1 MSLRI
6 KACLFGFLILCL
18 IAVNFVYY
26 EYSERQIYKG
36 GRKYL
41 LELYSKI
48 NHDYSLYVS
57 RNWSILNEWKNYSN
71 KFSKS
76 GFEDEKFIQKFIQ
89 ASQENWKFTDFYFMN
104 DIGDYITLDG
114 EKGYIKGPVNY
125 NNNDYEEG
133 RAIYMAELSNGN
145 TQQFFCEN
153 VDNGN
158 YMGFEYSHMV
168 IGFDEKSMANRF
180 EISIFEGS
188 KSCIAYSDG
197 TIIYSTDEY
206 ESGKINNVKKY
217 MIDSQGLSKKNQD
230 LLDEAASNK
239 RAEVVSCVVDGVR
252 SYMVYQPLSVE
263 NGMIVGLV
271 PQKSISANIQNLQR
285 VAAIPMLAV
294 FVLFAAVV
302 LNYFAEKNK
311 RILHDKK
318 IELESRNNI
327 LDIVTKP
334 TDDIYVILTKDCMV
348 EYVSPNIKRI
358 LGLERE
364 AVKENI
370 DALMNL
376 TLDDVGA
383 VSAELLNSL
392 EKGEKLHANRY
403 MINEETKEG
412 KWYYEIIAHVED
424 NNKDSFILLLSDRTK
439 EQRVVEQLQSA
450 LDSAKGANETKSLFL
465 AKMSHEIRTPMNAIL
480 GCAELLM
487 KNISD
492 EKKVKSY
499 VHKIMGS
506 GRFLLGLL
514 NDILD
519 MSKIESGKMCLNIEP
534 FNLAELLSDISS
546 VMAPQA
552 KAKNQKFEIFAAGIQ
567 NETIIGDKL
576 RIEQVL
582 LNLISN
588 AIKYTQNGGNI
599 VLNITLQKQ
608 ENKKYSRFCFEIK
621 DNGMGMTQDFIET
634 IFDPFVRE
642 ENSNTGK
649 IQGTGLGM
657 AITKNMVELM
667 GGNILVKSKPQ
678 EGSTF
683 TVYLDLQ
690 TQNPEYSREFWEKH
704 KIRRM
709 LIVDDTED
717 ICINIQDIM
726 KDTGVEVSYTTD
738 GAKAIEMIDLAEER
752 KAPYDLVILDYE
764 MPGMDGLDVARVI
777 NEKKGKNR
785 PGLILT
791 DFAWE
796 KFEENIEMDSVDAF
810 LVKPF
815 FISSLKEC
823 IEELYLSNDSSDSE
837 EISIKGMHFLV
848 VEDFE
853 LNYEI
858 LKERLELEGATCEI
872 AVDGEEGVRAFEKSE
887 PGHFDAVLMDV
898 QMPKMNGYEAAKAI
912 RAGNHPMAADIPIIA
927 MTANAFE
934 EDRTRSF
941 EAGMNEHVAKPIDM
955 KRLKEV
961 IINVKAKNK

>member
-6 KACLFGFLILCL
+6 KACLFSFLILCL
-18 IAVNFVYY
+18 IAINFVYY
-26 EYSERQIYKG
+26 EYSERQIYKE

-57 RNWSILNEWKNYSN
+57 RNWSILDEWKNYSN

-104 DIGDYITLDG
+104 DNGDYITLDG
-114 EKGYIKGPVNY
+114 EKGYIKGTVNY
-125 NNNDYEEG
+125 HDSNYEEG

-217 MIDSQGLSKKNQD
+217 LIDSQGLSKKNQD

-263 NGMIVGLV
+263 NGMIVGMV

-327 LDIVTKP
+327 LDIVTNS
-334 TDDIYVILTKDCMV
+334 TDDIYVILTKDCVV

-370 DALMNL
+370 DVLMNL

-392 EKGEKLHANRY
+392 AKGEKLHANRY

-492 EKKVKSY
+492 EKKAKSY
-499 VHKIMGS
+499 VHKIMGA

-534 FNLAELLSDISS
+534 FNFAELLSDISS

-567 NETIIGDKL
+567 NDMLLGDKL

-599 VLNITLQKQ
+599 VLNITSQKQ

-642 ENSNTGK
+642 ENSKTGK

-667 GGNILVKSKPQ
+667 GGNISVKSKPQ

-683 TVYLDLQ
+683 TVYIDLQ
-690 TQNPEYSREFWEKH
+690 TQNPEYSSEFWEKH

-738 GAKAIEMIDLAEER
+738 GAKAIEMVDLAEER
-752 KAPYDLVILDYE
+752 KTPYDLVILDYK

-785 PGLILT
+785 PSLILT

-796 KFEENIEMDSVDAF
+796 KVEQNIEMDSVDAF

-887 PGHFDAVLMDV
+887 PGHFDAILMDV
-898 QMPKMNGYEAAKAI
+898 QMPKMNGYEATKAI
-912 RAGNHPMAADIPIIA
+912 RAGNHPMASDIPIIA

-934 EDRTRSF
+934 EDRTKSF

>member
-26 EYSERQIYKG
+26 EYSERQIYKE

-104 DIGDYITLDG
+104 DTGDYITLDG
-114 EKGYIKGPVNY
+114 EKGYIKGQVNY
-125 NNNDYEEG
+125 NNNNYEEG

-217 MIDSQGLSKKNQD
+217 LIDSQGLSKKNQD

-318 IELESRNNI
+318 IELESRNSI

-376 TLDDVGA
+376 TFDDVGA

-552 KAKNQKFEIFAAGIQ
+552 KAKQQKFEIFAAGIQ

-599 VLNITLQKQ
+599 VLNITSQKQ

-667 GGNILVKSKPQ
+667 GGNISVKSKPQ

-738 GAKAIEMIDLAEER
+738 GAKAIEMIDSAEER
-752 KAPYDLVILDYE
+752 KAPYDLVILDYK

-785 PGLILT
+785 PSLILT

-872 AVDGEEGVRAFEKSE
+872 AVDGEEGVRVFEKSE

>member
-6 KACLFGFLILCL
+6 KACLFSFLILCL
-18 IAVNFVYY
+18 IAINYVYY
-26 EYSERQIYKG
+26 EYSERQIYKE

-57 RNWSILNEWKNYSN
+57 RNWSILDEWKNYSN
-71 KFSKS
+71 KFSS
-76 GFEDEKFIQKFIQ
+76 IGAENEKMIQKFIG
-89 ASQENWKFTDFYFMN
+89 ASQENWGFTDFYFMN
-104 DIGDYITLDG
+104 DNGDYITLDG
-114 EKGYIKGPVNY
+114 EKGYIKGLVNY
-125 NNNDYEEG
+125 HDSNYEEG

-145 TQQFFCEN
+145 TQQFFCED
-153 VDNGN
+153 VKDEK
-158 YMGFEYSHMV
+158 YMGFEYSHVV
-168 IGFDEKSMANRF
+168 IGFDEKSMENRF

-197 TIIYSTDEY
+197 TIIYSTDED
-206 ESGKINNVKKY
+206 ESGRINNVKKY
-217 MIDSQGLSKKNQD
+217 LIDSQGLSKKNQD
-230 LLDEAASNK
+230 LLDEAAFNK
-239 RAEVVSCVVDGVR
+239 RAEVVPCVVDGVR

-285 VAAIPMLAV
+285 VVAIPMLAV
-294 FVLFAAVV
+294 FGLFAVGV
-302 LNYFAEKNK
+302 LSYFAEKNK

-327 LDIVTKP
+327 LDIVTNS
-334 TDDIYVILTKDCMV
+334 TDDIYVILTKDCVV

-370 DALMNL
+370 DVLMNL

-392 EKGEKLHANRY
+392 AKGEKWHANRY
-403 MINEETKEG
+403 MINEETKES

-492 EKKVKSY
+492 EKKAKSY

-534 FNLAELLSDISS
+534 FNFAELMSDISS

-552 KAKNQKFEIFAAGIQ
+552 KAKNQKFEIFTAGIQ
-567 NETIIGDKL
+567 NDMLLGDKL

-599 VLNITLQKQ
+599 VLNITSQKQ

-642 ENSNTGK
+642 ENSKTGK

-683 TVYLDLQ
+683 TVYIDLQ
-690 TQNPEYSREFWEKH
+690 TQNPEYSSEFWEKH

-738 GAKAIEMIDLAEER
+738 GAKAIEMVDLAEER
-752 KAPYDLVILDYE
+752 KTPYDLVILDYK

-785 PGLILT
+785 PSLILT

-796 KFEENIEMDSVDAF
+796 KVEQNIEMDSVDAF

-887 PGHFDAVLMDV
+887 PGHFDAILMDV
-898 QMPKMNGYEAAKAI
+898 QMPKMNGYEATKAI
-912 RAGNHPMAADIPIIA
+912 RAGNHPMASDIPIIA

-934 EDRTRSF
+934 EDRTKSF

>member
-26 EYSERQIYKG
+26 EYSERQIYKE

-125 NNNDYEEG
+125 NNNNYEEG

-197 TIIYSTDEY
+197 TIIYSTDEN

-285 VAAIPMLAV
+285 VEAIPMLAV

-376 TLDDVGA
+376 TLDDVRA

-552 KAKNQKFEIFAAGIQ
+552 KAKQQKFEIFAAGIQ

-667 GGNILVKSKPQ
+667 GGNISVKSKLQ

>member
-6 KACLFGFLILCL
+6 KACLFSFSILCL
-18 IAVNFVYY
+18 IAINYVYY
-26 EYSERQIYKG
+26 EYSERQIYKE

-57 RNWSILNEWKNYSN
+57 RNWSILDEWKNYSSIGA
-71 KFSKS
+71 K
-76 GFEDEKFIQKFIQ
+76 DEKMIQEFIG
-89 ASQENWKFTDFYFMN
+89 ASQENWGFTDFYFMN
-104 DIGDYITLDG
+104 DNGEYITLDG
-114 EKGYIKGPVNY
+114 EKGYIKGLVNY
-125 NNNDYEEG
+125 HDSNYEEG

-145 TQQFFCEN
+145 TQQFFCED
-153 VDNGN
+153 VKDEK
-158 YMGFEYSHMV
+158 YMGFEYSHVV
-168 IGFDEKSMANRF
+168 IGFDEKSMENRF

-197 TIIYSTDEY
+197 TIIYSTDED
-206 ESGKINNVKKY
+206 ESGRINNVKKY
-217 MIDSQGLSKKNQD
+217 LIDSQGLSKKNQD

-285 VAAIPMLAV
+285 VVAIPMLAV
-294 FVLFAAVV
+294 FGLFAVGV
-302 LNYFAEKNK
+302 LSYFAEKNK
-311 RILHDKK
+311 RILHDKR

-327 LDIVTKP
+327 LDIVTNS
-334 TDDIYVILTKDCMV
+334 TDDIYVILTKDCVV

-370 DALMNL
+370 DVLMNL

-392 EKGEKLHANRY
+392 AKGEKWHANRY
-403 MINEETKEG
+403 MINEETKES

-492 EKKVKSY
+492 EKKAKSY

-534 FNLAELLSDISS
+534 FNFAELMSDISS

-567 NETIIGDKL
+567 NDMLLGDKL

-599 VLNITLQKQ
+599 VLNITSQKQ

-642 ENSNTGK
+642 ENSKTGK

-667 GGNILVKSKPQ
+667 GGNISVKSKPQ

-683 TVYLDLQ
+683 TVYIDLQ
-690 TQNPEYSREFWEKH
+690 TQNPEYSSEFWEKH

-738 GAKAIEMIDLAEER
+738 GAKAIEMVDLAEER
-752 KAPYDLVILDYE
+752 KTPYDLVILDYK

-785 PGLILT
+785 PSLILT

-796 KFEENIEMDSVDAF
+796 KVEQNIEMDSVDAF

-887 PGHFDAVLMDV
+887 PGHFDAILMDV
-898 QMPKMNGYEAAKAI
+898 QMPKMNGYEATKAI
-912 RAGNHPMAADIPIIA
+912 RAGNHPMASDIPIIA

-934 EDRTRSF
+934 EDRTKSF

>member
-1 MSLRI
+1 
-6 KACLFGFLILCL
+6 
-18 IAVNFVYY
+18 
-26 EYSERQIYKG
+26 
-36 GRKYL
+36 
-41 LELYSKI
+41 
-48 NHDYSLYVS
+48 
-57 RNWSILNEWKNYSN
+57 
-71 KFSKS
+71 
-76 GFEDEKFIQKFIQ
+76 
-89 ASQENWKFTDFYFMN
+89 
-104 DIGDYITLDG
+104 
-114 EKGYIKGPVNY
+114 
-125 NNNDYEEG
+125 
-133 RAIYMAELSNGN
+133 
-145 TQQFFCEN
+145 
-153 VDNGN
+153 
-158 YMGFEYSHMV
+158 
-168 IGFDEKSMANRF
+168 
-180 EISIFEGS
+180 
-188 KSCIAYSDG
+188 
-197 TIIYSTDEY
+197 
-206 ESGKINNVKKY
+206 
-217 MIDSQGLSKKNQD
+217 
-230 LLDEAASNK
+230 
-239 RAEVVSCVVDGVR
+239 
-252 SYMVYQPLSVE
+252 
-263 NGMIVGLV
+263 
-271 PQKSISANIQNLQR
+271 
-285 VAAIPMLAV
+285 
-294 FVLFAAVV
+294 
-302 LNYFAEKNK
+302 
-311 RILHDKK
+311 
-318 IELESRNNI
+318 
-327 LDIVTKP
+327 
-334 TDDIYVILTKDCMV
+334 
-348 EYVSPNIKRI
+348 
-358 LGLERE
+358 
-364 AVKENI
+364 
-370 DALMNL
+370 MNL

-392 EKGEKLHANRY
+392 AKGEKLHANRY

-492 EKKVKSY
+492 EKKAKSY
-499 VHKIMGS
+499 VHKIMGA

-534 FNLAELLSDISS
+534 FNFAELLSDISS

-567 NETIIGDKL
+567 NDMLLGDKL

-599 VLNITLQKQ
+599 VLNITSQKQ

-642 ENSNTGK
+642 ENSKTGK

-667 GGNILVKSKPQ
+667 GGNISVKSKPQ

-683 TVYLDLQ
+683 TVYIDLQ
-690 TQNPEYSREFWEKH
+690 TQNPEYSSEFWEKH

-738 GAKAIEMIDLAEER
+738 GAKAIEMVDLAEER
-752 KAPYDLVILDYE
+752 KTPYDLVILDYK

-785 PGLILT
+785 PSLILT

-796 KFEENIEMDSVDAF
+796 KVEQNIEMDSVDAF

-887 PGHFDAVLMDV
+887 PGHFDAILMDV
-898 QMPKMNGYEAAKAI
+898 QMPKMNGYEATKAI
-912 RAGNHPMAADIPIIA
+912 RAGNHPMASDIPIIA

-934 EDRTRSF
+934 EDRTKSF